1 MAEESGFKKSNMSE
15 NAADQGYGV
24 KQLKGSD
31 SLETAP
37 ELDSQWRTKNPGG
50 SGAVAGDV
58 QARELA
64 ENDIAREAR
73 RKIIAILEEDEPP
86 GRAPQQAP
94 TGQLRRK
101 NPGLAMEDLMD
112 ADELAAIGGG
122 INDAANTAA
131 RDLFHAG
138 YMGDDN
144 EAAQMAESMAGR
156 PNAPAEASWD
166 WVTVK
171 AMATLQNK
179 KRVPV
184 WMVEN
189 RINGM
194 KIEKPFR
201 IQGPAEKIAS
211 ILNITGNANDPRI
224 QQLQEDYDRYVHL
237 MKQARKCKHLAES
250 GDQNARKT
258 GTRVVAELRGV
269 KQRLGI

>member
-1 MAEESGFKKSNMSE
+1 MSEEGFKRSNQSE
-15 NAADQGYGV
+15 NAADQGYDV
-24 KQLKGSD
+24 KQLPGSD
-31 SLETAP
+31 NLDAAP
-37 ELDSQWRTKNPGG
+37 ELDARWRTKNPGG
-50 SGAVAGDV
+50 INEVAGDV

-64 ENDIAREAR
+64 ENDVAREAR
-73 RKIIAILEEDEPP
+73 RKIIAIMEEEDEPP
-86 GRAPQQAP
+86 ARVPQQAP

-101 NPGLAMEDLMD
+101 NPGLSMEDLMD
-112 ADELAAIGGG
+112 SDNRAAIGGG

-131 RDLFHAG
+131 LDLFHAG
-138 YMGDDN
+138 YMDEDN
-144 EAAQMAESMAGR
+144 EAAQMVESMAGR
-156 PNAPAEASWD
+156 PHTPVETTWD

-189 RINGM
+189 RANGM
-194 KIEKPFR
+194 KMDKPFR
-201 IQGPAEKIAS
+201 VQAPAERIAS
-211 ILNITGNANDPRI
+211 LLNITGNTNEPRI
-224 QQLQEDYDRYVHL
+224 QQIREDYDRYVSL
-237 MKQARKCKHLAES
+237 MKQARKCKQLVES